1 MGQKVY
7 RGGVVMRRHL
17 VLRVSQGMA
26 WCVVW
31 LSQGMDLEVSHIR
44 VCRLSGKGKA
54 LGGVATF
61 AGVGLEIVALL
72 ARFNSFDVHL
82 MF

>member
-1 MGQKVY
+1 MPVMAMMKSAVLNMY
-7 RGGVVMRRHL
+7 RSTDVQMFVG
-17 VLRVSQGMA
+17 
-26 WCVVW
+26 
-31 LSQGMDLEVSHIR
+31 LSAS

-61 AGVGLEIVALL
+61 AGVGLGIVASL
-72 ARFNSFDVHL
+72 ASFNSFDVHL

>member
-1 MGQKVY
+1 
-7 RGGVVMRRHL
+7 MRRHL
-17 VLRVSQGMA
+17 VLRISQGRLG
-26 WCVVW
+26 VW

-44 VCRLSGKGKA
+44 VCRISGEGKA

-61 AGVGLEIVALL
+61 AGVGFGIVASL
-72 ARFNSFDVHL
+72 AGFNGFDVHL

>member
-1 MGQKVY
+1 M
-7 RGGVVMRRHL
+7 VMRRHL
-17 VLRVSQGMA
+17 VLRLSQGMLG
-26 WCVVW
+26 VW

-44 VCRLSGKGKA
+44 VCRFSGEGKA

-61 AGVGLEIVALL
+61 AGVGFGIVASL
-72 ARFNSFDVHL
+72 ASLNSFDVHL

>member
-1 MGQKVY
+1 
-7 RGGVVMRRHL
+7 
-17 VLRVSQGMA
+17 MA

-44 VCRLSGKGKA
+44 VCRLIGKGKA

-61 AGVGLEIVALL
+61 AGVGLGIVASL
-72 ARFNSFDVHL
+72 ASFNSFDVHL